1 MAKSV
6 VIAAF
11 LLAAACGS
19 RQIVPATL
27 DTTADQ
33 CGSCRMVISDP
44 RFASQVVAPYQEPR
58 FFDDMGC
65 LSAYLAT
72 AALPKHAVVYVADHR
87 TKEWVRADAAVYT
100 RVEHLAGAMGSH
112 VVAHASEQSRQ
123 SDPGVSGGTPL
134 SRSDVFPRLSLAGG
148 VQ

>member
-6 VIAAF
+6 VVALL

-19 RQIVPATL
+19 RQTAPAVL

-33 CGSCRMVISDP
+33 CGSCRMVISDQ

-58 FFDDMGC
+58 FFDDFGC
-65 LSAYLAT
+65 LSEYLST
-72 AALPKHAVVYVADHR
+72 AALAKNAVVYVADHR

-100 RVEHLAGAMGSH
+100 RVDHLAGAMGSH
-112 VVAHASEQSRQ
+112 VVAHASDQSRQ
-123 SDPGVSGGTPL
+123 MDPGVSAGTPL
-134 SRSDVFPRLSLAGG
+134 SRSDVFPRLYLAGS